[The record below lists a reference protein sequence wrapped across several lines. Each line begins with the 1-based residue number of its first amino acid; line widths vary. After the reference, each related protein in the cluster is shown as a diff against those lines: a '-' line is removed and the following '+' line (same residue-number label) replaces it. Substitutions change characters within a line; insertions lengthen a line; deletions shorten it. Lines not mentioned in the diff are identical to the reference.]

1 MSKKVNNMSKKINKK
16 NIKILSATLF
26 MLTMFSLN
34 TFAMENNEINFNE
47 KENNKFDNLYEEKN
61 ADKDDTFYKEY
72 DDTYTEIDTD
82 YVYKKTETHK
92 EPSQILKT
100 EEKPIVKKE
109 QKKIIKIESNDKKE
123 KTSKNMASETEIKQ
137 NIHKYYFSIIVKS
150 IAMLYK
156 IEKFEDDIVKSI
168 EHEIESKMKDAKQAI
183 AKILN
188 INYENLENIK
198 NFKDIIKFMEELDIN
213 NLSQP
218 KYIEEILEKLA
229 KEISSIKDILNSLF
243 LPCCRMTRGKYQ
255 YIYEQYNNL
264 LVEIVN
270 KINYNIENIIPE
282 NALSK
287 KENKKYLESDEEK
300 EYGPYITKFKGTK
313 IYELK
318 DNIKNLINIILTDK
332 FNKLHNEKYNSLL
345 NKYIKLYET
354 VNINTLKDEIPKL
367 KAIMDKILNICKEK
381 FDVITNKVN
390 TINEKFIS
398 DEIYSALEDTEKKLP
413 KKIINN
419 KEENKKENKIKN
431 QNNNKDL
438 FKFLEDNTNDGIIN
452 LDNINYY
459 DDYIE
464 KIINKTINS
473 NDNDFNDSINET
485 TKDNI
490 FLQKEILENL
500 FKKVEDLYSKFEYI
514 SLSIKK
520 EMNEINKL
528 FPQTKYKKT
537 LSDVEKKI
545 NDIIETID
553 MKAKN
558 KNIDNEIDIAIKKL
572 KIRKAQNI
580 LSKAYKISEYY
591 KKIKEKARNLFNKLY
606 ICKQNYMDFKYRN
619 YDTENEAIT
628 KKYEIIKIME
638 NIGNLFKKIDVISER
653 FIEDDEYKLT
663 KTTPFYE
670 IIENDFIEL
679 DKKIISLKNEI
690 DLLGHD
696 EKDKEKLIPFNKD
709 KLNNLE
715 NLISQNKNSIM
726 QKINEYNSKIN
737 SEYEELGHILESSNT
752 LQSFKS
758 KSLENIDIKIK
769 NILNNIKICDDLTQA
784 KQNIN
789 NGKIFF
795 YKFGYLILIKRIEEL
810 ETIKKDL
817 ENCNNKDKL
826 KKLELKFDYIQDSA
840 YNSLMEWQKI
850 QDNIQYMSREELKEF
865 KYLSKVNNIPLEDG
879 ISEFVQKINSL
890 CENCI
895 EIISQKNK
903 DFNK

>member
-1 MSKKVNNMSKKINKK
+1 M
-16 NIKILSATLF
+16 A
-26 MLTMFSLN
+26 
-34 TFAMENNEINFNE
+34 EI
-47 KENNKFDNLYEEKN
+47 EE
-61 ADKDDTFYKEY
+61 
-72 DDTYTEIDTD
+72 
-82 YVYKKTETHK
+82 
-92 EPSQILKT
+92 
-100 EEKPIVKKE
+100 
-109 QKKIIKIESNDKKE
+109 
-123 KTSKNMASETEIKQ
+123 TSKNMASETEIKQ

-188 INYENLENIK
+188 INYEDLENIK

-218 KYIEEILEKLA
+218 KYIEETLEKLA

-264 LVEIVN
+264 LVESVN

-332 FNKLHNEKYNSLL
+332 YNKLHNEEYNSLL
-345 NKYIKLYET
+345 NKYIELYET

-381 FDVITNKVN
+381 FDVITNKVK

-419 KEENKKENKIKN
+419 KENKKENKIKN
-431 QNNNKDL
+431 QNDNKDL
-438 FKFLEDNTNDGIIN
+438 FKFLEDNTDDGIIN
-452 LDNINYY
+452 LDNINFY
-459 DDYIE
+459 DDYVE
-464 KIINKTINS
+464 KIANKIINS

-500 FKKVEDLYSKFEYI
+500 FKKVENLYSKFEYI

-591 KKIKEKARNLFNKLY
+591 KKIKEKAKNLSSELDS
-606 ICKQNYMDFKYRN
+606 CKQNYIKFKNKN
-619 YDTENEAIT
+619 YDIKYKEVIT
-628 KKYEIIKIME
+628 AKHEIMKNIKY
-638 NIGNLFKKIDVISER
+638 LLKKIDIISER

-663 KTTPFYE
+663 KTIPFYE

-679 DKKIISLKNEI
+679 DKKIISLENEI

-696 EKDKEKLIPFNKD
+696 EKDKEKLIPFSKD

-726 QKINEYNSKIN
+726 QKINKYNLKIN
-737 SEYEELGHILESSNT
+737 SEYEKLGHILESSNT
-752 LQSFKS
+752 LQSLKS
-758 KSLENIDIKIK
+758 KSLENIDITIK

-784 KQNIN
+784 KQNLN

-795 YKFGYLILIKRIEEL
+795 YKFGYLILIKRIKEL

-826 KKLELKFDYIQDSA
+826 KKLERKFDYIQDSA

-865 KYLSKVNNIPLEDG
+865 KYLSKVNNIPLEDE

-895 EIISQKNK
+895 AIISQKNK